1 MVPPPP
7 VPPQKYQA
15 IILQL
20 GSGNRFH
27 RRRTGGSKMY
37 EGYCMRCR
45 EHREMK
51 SIVKAAM
58 KNGRNAV
65 KGVCTTCGAG
75 MYKIL
80 PTEKAAAT
88 R

>member
-1 MVPPPP
+1 
-7 VPPQKYQA
+7 
-15 IILQL
+15 
-20 GSGNRFH
+20 
-27 RRRTGGSKMY
+27 MY

-80 PTEKAAAT
+80 PSEKAAAT